1 MDVMSREGDRGRL
14 LDDCELGDGV
24 SSGGGGG
31 GRTKWNVRD
40 AIWIWDL
47 ENMRRQTE

>member
-1 MDVMSREGDRGRL
+1 MEVMSTEGERGLL

-31 GRTKWNVRD
+31 GSTKWNVRD
-40 AIWIWDL
+40 AI
-47 ENMRRQTE
+47 